1 MPEPKP
7 QKAPGKEGGE
17 GTQREKEGQTD
28 AGKRGANPAENGDAE
43 TGQAQSP
50 GGVARAHWSVWVS
63 NNWVLLIIVW
73 DTIFF
78 TKFYKNAEFWF
89 TFLLSYV
96 VSTPNTSLL
105 FLGGR
110 VPAI

>member
-28 AGKRGANPAENGDAE
+28 AGKRGAKPAENGDAE

-50 GGVARAHWSVWVS
+50 GGVARAH
-63 NNWVLLIIVW
+63 
-73 DTIFF
+73 
-78 TKFYKNAEFWF
+78 
-89 TFLLSYV
+89 
-96 VSTPNTSLL
+96 
-105 FLGGR
+105 
-110 VPAI
+110 